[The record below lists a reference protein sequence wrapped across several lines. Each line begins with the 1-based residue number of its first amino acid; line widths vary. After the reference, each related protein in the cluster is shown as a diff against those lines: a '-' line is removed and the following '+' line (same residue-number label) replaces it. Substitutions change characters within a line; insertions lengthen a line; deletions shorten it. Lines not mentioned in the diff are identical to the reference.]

1 MAGGKLTE
9 EQMAVIIEMGNIIID
24 ESLTKEERVKK
35 LMAINK
41 DILPDDVAVSDEDI
55 NAVIQKVAIDPALNK
70 KSVP

>member
-55 NAVIQKVAIDPALNK
+55 NEVIQKVAIDPALNK